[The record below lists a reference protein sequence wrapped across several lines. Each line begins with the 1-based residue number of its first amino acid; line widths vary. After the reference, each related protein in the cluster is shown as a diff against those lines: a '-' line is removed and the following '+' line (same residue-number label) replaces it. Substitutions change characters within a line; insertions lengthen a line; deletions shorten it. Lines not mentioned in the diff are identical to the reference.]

1 MGVIRVVEVNQ
12 LETLLENSRI
22 CPTRVSVVEVHG
34 TGTEAGDSCELASIR
49 SVLSQGRT
57 RNNPL
62 HVTSIKANI
71 GHLEAASSAL
81 GLCKLLLMLQHNI
94 IPAQI
99 SLKTLHPLIA
109 HLDVDNTFIDRH
121 PVPWVADTTSRVAV
135 LNNFGAAAPRR
146 HVVFGISAKS
156 AGALENLRSRYMQWL
171 GDARHFNVPFGDI
184 VYTATARRQL
194 YSFRL
199 AVTARDKDQLIRAL
213 DTAPVTPVE
222 PHGGHVIFVFS
233 GQGGPYLNMGGS
245 LYATSPV
252 FRSCIDR
259 CQRCLIS
266 LGYSG
271 ILPIISSETSDCV
284 FGPDEEFEAY
294 QCAILAVE
302 FALSSLWKHWGV
314 VPAAVIG
321 QSLGEYTA
329 MVTAGVLSIETALS
343 IVAKRARLM
352 SQRCAIGKT
361 GMVSINLPSA
371 QVEVILAADTSFSN
385 VTVACVNTESSC
397 VVSGPVEEL
406 QKLATHLTS
415 VFGCKA
421 ISLQVPLGFHSSA
434 MDPIL
439 ADLRDHVATLPVH
452 PPSIPIA
459 SNVCGTVVPVGDSL
473 TFQADYF
480 AKHCRQ
486 PVSFARGLREL
497 EQYLDPSQ
505 IEAWIDVGPHAICLP
520 MIESTLS
527 PSQTTICLPSI
538 FKETPAWD
546 SLTGS
551 LAQLYRTAVPVDWRR
566 VFGERVACSCVD
578 LPSYP
583 FGPQKF

>member
-1 MGVIRVVEVNQ
+1 
-12 LETLLENSRI
+12 
-22 CPTRVSVVEVHG
+22 
-34 TGTEAGDSCELASIR
+34 
-49 SVLSQGRT
+49 
-57 RNNPL
+57 
-62 HVTSIKANI
+62 
-71 GHLEAASSAL
+71 
-81 GLCKLLLMLQHNI
+81 
-94 IPAQI
+94 
-99 SLKTLHPLIA
+99 
-109 HLDVDNTFIDRH
+109 
-121 PVPWVADTTSRVAV
+121 
-135 LNNFGAAAPRR
+135 
-146 HVVFGISAKS
+146 
-156 AGALENLRSRYMQWL
+156 MQWL

-233 GQGGPYLNMGGS
+233 GQGSPYLNMGGS

-321 QSLGEYTA
+321 QSLGEYAT
-329 MVTAGVLSIETALS
+329 MVTAGVLS
-343 IVAKRARLM
+343 
-352 SQRCAIGKT
+352 QRYAIGKT
-361 GMVSINLPSA
+361 GIVSINFPSA
-371 QVEVILAADTSFSN
+371 QVEVTLTADMSFSN
-385 VTVACVNTESSC
+385 VTVADPLKNYE
-397 VVSGPVEEL
+397 
-406 QKLATHLTS
+406 
-415 VFGCKA
+415 
-421 ISLQVPLGFHSSA
+421 ISLQVPLGFHSFA
-434 MDPIL
+434 MDQIL
-439 ADLRDHVATLPVH
+439 DDLRDHFATLPVH

-486 PVSFARGLREL
+486 PVSFARGLRGL

-520 MIESTLS
+520 MIEIPCPMQIKLDK
-527 PSQTTICLPSI
+527 L
-538 FKETPAWD
+538 D
-546 SLTGS
+546 
-551 LAQLYRTAVPVDWRR
+551 
-566 VFGERVACSCVD
+566 
-578 LPSYP
+578 
-583 FGPQKF
+583 